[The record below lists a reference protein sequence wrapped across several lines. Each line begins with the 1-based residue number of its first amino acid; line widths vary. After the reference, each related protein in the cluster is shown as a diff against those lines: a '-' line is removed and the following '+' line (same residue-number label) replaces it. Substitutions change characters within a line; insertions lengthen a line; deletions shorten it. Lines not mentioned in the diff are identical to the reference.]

1 MGDKGIGPA
10 EVMERETLNPS
21 LPLPVRVAICEDDE
35 SFIQAVAAAL
45 GSTPDLQLCSVA
57 RTCAEGRELLAQRPA
72 QVLLVDLG
80 LPDGSG
86 IDLIRASQDLWPG
99 CITLVSTVFGDE
111 AHVIQSLE
119 AGATGYLLKDQSG
132 QRLVDEIRMALG
144 GGSPISPL
152 IARQLLHRFGL
163 VRTGTGDRPD
173 SAAAKGDGKT
183 ADQAPPRLSPR
194 EQRVLELI
202 TKGFSYEEI
211 GQQMQVT
218 RNTVLSFVR
227 RIYTKLGVRTQLQA
241 IDRARSHGL
250 IDQ

>member
-1 MGDKGIGPA
+1 MTPVDTPGPESGDAERAGGVSPRPA
-10 EVMERETLNPS
+10 
-21 LPLPVRVAICEDDE
+21 RVAICEDDE
-35 SFIQAVAAAL
+35 SFIQAVLTAL
-45 GSTPDLQLCSVA
+45 AGTDDLQIHSVA
-57 RTCAEGRELLAQRPA
+57 RSCAEGRALLQGPPA

-86 IDLIRASQDLWPG
+86 IELISASQTRWPG

-111 AHVIQSLE
+111 AHVIRSLE

-132 QRLVDEIRMALG
+132 ERLVDEIRMALA

-152 IARQLLHRFGL
+152 IARQLLNRFGL
-163 VRTGTGDRPD
+163 SRPPAQGQPGPLT
-173 SAAAKGDGKT
+173 SATSPAAA
-183 ADQAPPRLSPR
+183 ANAPPRLSPR

-202 TKGFSYEEI
+202 TRGYSYEEI
-211 GQQMQVT
+211 GQQMQVS

-227 RIYTKLGVRTQLQA
+227 RIYIKLDVRTQLQA

-250 IDQ
+250 LDP